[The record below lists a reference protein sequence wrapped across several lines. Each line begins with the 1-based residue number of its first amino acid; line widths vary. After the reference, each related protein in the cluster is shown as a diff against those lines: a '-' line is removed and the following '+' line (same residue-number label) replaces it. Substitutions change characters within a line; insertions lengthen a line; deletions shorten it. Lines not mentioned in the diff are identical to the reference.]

1 MHVGSDSYIA
11 DEHVLNDHLI
21 GYVVLLI
28 LVINN
33 LTSIDSGV
41 N

>member
-1 MHVGSDSYIA
+1 MHVGSHSYIT
-11 DEHVLNDHLI
+11 DEHVFNDHLI

-33 LTSIDSGV
+33 LASNYSGV